1 MARPSKLTKSKKTN
15 VSLADIAELVGCTPA
30 SVSLVFNNSPLP
42 SKKMRENV
50 MLAAKQLGYIPNRM
64 AQSLQRGR
72 TYTLGAVMPY
82 CSDHNVASFL
92 DAATMEATEY
102 GFEME
107 IHFHRW
113 SAVEEDRIL
122 RNLAESRVEGVILY
136 SAQNSYR
143 DNDAYEALKSL
154 EIPIVGHARQGYPE
168 FDTTIVIDREPGAH
182 AVGEHL
188 ARLGHRRV
196 DYLEPTFNRDS
207 LADLESTVDA
217 LLAGITTGMKRKG
230 DVRFYTTPLDT
241 LPGRSLIETNGFSAK
256 SMYQMTDAV
265 IERYLDER
273 TDATAVVTANTMIA
287 YRLIGMMRKRGMRCP
302 RDLSVIPFS
311 VEDWTDS
318 GPLPM
323 TALEYSTDLMARK
336 AIASILA
343 VKAGQKV
350 SDLIK
355 VPTMLV
361 ERESS
366 GTPGK

>member
-1 MARPSKLTKSKKTN
+1 M
-15 VSLADIAELVGCTPA
+15 
-30 SVSLVFNNSPLP
+30 
-42 SKKMRENV
+42 M
-50 MLAAKQLGYIPNRM
+50 AAKQLGYIPNRM

-72 TYTLGAVMPY
+72 TFTLGAVMPY

-92 DAATMEATEY
+92 DAVTMEATEY

-122 RNLAESRVEGVILY
+122 NNLAGSRVEGVILY
-136 SAQNSYR
+136 NARNSYR
-143 DNDAYEALKSL
+143 DVAAFEALHSL
-154 EIPIVGHARQGYPE
+154 EIPIIGHARQAHPE
-168 FDTTIVIDREPGAH
+168 FHTTIVIDRVPGAY

-188 ARLGHRRV
+188 ADLGHQRV
-196 DYLEPTFNRDS
+196 DYLEPAFNRDS
-207 LADLESTVDA
+207 LAGLESTVDA
-217 LLAGITTGMKRKG
+217 LLASLKAGMKGKG
-230 DVRFYTTPLDT
+230 DVRFYTTPVET
-241 LPGRSLIETNGFSAK
+241 LPGRSQIEASGFSAK

-265 IERYLDER
+265 IERYLDDR
-273 TDATAVVTANTMIA
+273 TDATAVVVANTMIA
-287 YRLIGMMRKRGMRCP
+287 FRLIGLMRKRGMQCP
-302 RDLSVIPFS
+302 RDLSVVPFS
-311 VEDWTDS
+311 VENWTEL

-350 SDLIK
+350 SNTIK
-355 VPTMLV
+355 VPTVLV

-366 GTPGK
+366 APPRK